1 MDKIKVI
8 LIIIAVIV
16 GGLGVLAAI
25 GLIYSFLNY
34 ILLFGAIGL
43 GGYIALK
50 VFAKPEPKEIK
61 APDPRKEI
69 KNIQR
74 LLDEYKKDQ

>member
-1 MDKIKVI
+1 MDKIKII
-8 LIIIAVIV
+8 LIIIAVII

-34 ILLFGAIGL
+34 ILLFAVIGL

-50 VFAKPEPKEIK
+50 LLLKPEPKEIK
-61 APDPRKEI
+61 APEPRKEL
-69 KNIQR
+69 KSIQR
-74 LLDEYKKDQ
+74 LLDQYKKDQ

>member
-1 MDKIKVI
+1 MDKIKII
-8 LIIIAVIV
+8 LIVIAVII

-25 GLIYSFLNY
+25 GLIYTFLNY
-34 ILLFGAIGL
+34 ILVFAVIGL

-50 VFAKPEPKEIK
+50 LWAKPEPKEITP
-61 APDPRKEI
+61 PDPRKEL

-74 LLDEYKKDQ
+74 LLDQYKKDQ